1 MYEVFFTER
10 ASKQLKKIEKN
21 DQERILK
28 ALERIRIRP
37 ESFVTKLIGDAGYKL
52 RVGDYRIILDIV
64 EEKVVILVLM
74 VGYRKNIYD
83 KL

>member
-37 ESFVTKLIGDAGYKL
+37 ESFVTKLVGDAGYKL

-64 EEKVVILVLM
+64 EEKLVILVLM